1 MTTTPT
7 SPPTAEAPQ
16 DRGSEQ
22 NIEQKAI
29 AGLSQGT
36 LVRRRFF
43 RHKFAM
49 AALIVLGLVI
59 ILAFT
64 SVGTVIGGTG
74 SLKALPDGTLTIDG
88 FRIEGWWPLNWWTA
102 YPIVNGGVP
111 TITWWPFSF
120 GEHPFG
126 QDTLGKDI
134 FAQVMRGTQ
143 QSLTVMFLVG
153 ICSLIVG
160 VIIGSIS
167 GFYRGW
173 ADSLLMRFTDVIII
187 IPIIVIGAIFGSI
200 FGGNAIVFG
209 IFLGL
214 LSWTGLARLVRGD
227 FLALREREFVDAA
240 RVAGAGS
247 SRIIFRHILPNA
259 VGVIIVNT
267 TLLMSAAVLTEAA
280 LSFLGFGITYPDV
293 SLGQIISEYREAF
306 RTRPWLF
313 WWPGLFIVTLALC
326 VNFIGDGLRDAFD
339 PRQQGKVSK
348 RKSATATAAIPSIQ
362 AVQMVDVPTALDD
375 PELLN
380 YGDHGPLGEDG
391 ETYEDPSERP
401 ASEVDPLYPD
411 GYEPKGDKDAQP

>member
-7 SPPTAEAPQ
+7 TEAPQ

-49 AALIVLGLVI
+49 GALILLALVI
-59 ILAFT
+59 LLAFT
-64 SVGTVIGGTG
+64 SVGTVVGGTG

-167 GFYRGW
+167 GFFRGW
-173 ADSLLMRFTDVIII
+173 ADALLMRFTDVIII

-247 SRIIFRHILPNA
+247 RRIIFGHILPNA

-280 LSFLGFGITYPDV
+280 LSFLGFGFSYPDV

-339 PRQQGKVSK
+339 PRQQGKVSR

-391 ETYEDPSERP
+391 ETYEDPSERR
-401 ASEVDPLYPD
+401 ATEVDPLFPA